1 MHLGCLI
8 DAPPHAVTPCSRR
21 DLASN
26 LGEAAFVLSD
36 ISLSGSESDLFE
48 PTETL
53 KGMDLRPYPGRGF
66 CCKVRFPQSF
76 ATIRT
81 SKFNALYV
89 AYTIQRQTLQQNH

>member
-26 LGEAAFVLSD
+26 LGEAAFVLSE

-53 KGMDLRPYPGRGF
+53 KGVPLRPYLRRLRSFHAASWPAAARSIRSSSPGPS
-66 CCKVRFPQSF
+66 VRAVISNRMPF
-76 ATIRT
+76 
-81 SKFNALYV
+81 
-89 AYTIQRQTLQQNH
+89 